1 MLNIK
6 NDFLHSS
13 NRGQSILFG
22 ITFIISLTQS
32 ADVLTSYPCPRMCG
46 CYQGDIQNEVIS
58 VVCRLD
64 AVSPEV
70 DLSVIKTSV
79 PSVLYIMCSSEA
91 SISQV
96 RSDMFT
102 SLSSFTGLYIENCKI
117 PFMKMSF
124 LFGLHSL
131 EQLEI
136 KSAGKLKMEDSIFY
150 HIPNLTHITITS
162 SQVTKLP
169 DLCRSENLKYIN
181 FTNNELPSMD
191 SAGINCENKTI
202 LPNLS
207 TLILDKNSISNI
219 SSRDFISVA
228 HLKDLRIADGN
239 LVSIEEGAFSSLRE
253 ITYLDITN
261 NSITEVSPSLFS
273 KTLELQVLG
282 LGRNP
287 LSSVPKATFSFLRKL
302 MVLTLDN
309 AGLGNAVWFSLP
321 NLHTLKDLQL
331 QGNVISKLNKTILS
345 NLIYLQNLDLG
356 NNDLTELPT
365 DIFHHMNEL
374 RFLHLNRNK
383 LQEIKNG
390 TFMGLIN
397 ALNLDLS
404 GNDIRE
410 IEKTVFYD
418 LESVLKVDISENN
431 LTRIPNFR
439 MSRTVQWLNLCSNHI
454 RKLSSG
460 SFEGLQYLEHLNFS
474 KNRLID
480 IQNGSFSHIPLLK
493 TLDLSFNNIQ
503 YIQIDAFDGLQLLS
517 ELILHNNVLETISVE
532 FLPLD
537 NLLSIDL
544 SYNKL
549 TMKLK
554 SGMFPKNIESIDL
567 SDNKIDEVSQFAVKN
582 YQTLRRLS
590 LQNNKL
596 TTLKMND
603 LVVPLQQSKKT
614 MVYISGNPFNCD
626 CSLIWLRNRVND
638 ISMDSEYPL
647 VGDIYNIECVAGY
660 RIRTPLLLSTV
671 EPGNM
676 LCAYNQNCQETCT
689 CCDDEQCGCLSV
701 CPVGC
706 SCYNSGSDKYHYVQC
721 SNRGLNKL
729 PDKFPANSTEVLLDK
744 NNISS
749 VHTMS
754 FDRLIYLRVIHLDHN
769 GILTLGNRSFNGL
782 PQLEILYLNNNH
794 IDQIT
799 DGVFENLRN
808 LAELHLEFNKISFI
822 EDGAFSYLES
832 LSVLYLN
839 HNRLMTLPDSVVKML
854 WIVDNITLS
863 GNPWPCDCDFRIN
876 TLPILT
882 NRSLIVFDFNNSF
895 CHNSSV
901 QNCNITEPKAAV
913 FRKSV
918 HILVVII
925 VTCSCC
931 TFFITCV
938 WLVFYSR
945 YKINVCKNS
954 SRNNPK
960 KTDNNDNGTVL
971 MHLL

>member
-1 MLNIK
+1 M
-6 NDFLHSS
+6 S
-13 NRGQSILFG
+13 G
-22 ITFIISLTQS
+22 IIFIISLTQS

-70 DLSVIKTSV
+70 DFSVIRTSV
-79 PSVLYIMCSSEA
+79 PSVLYIMCFSEA

-96 RSDMFT
+96 RSDMFK
-102 SLSSFTGLYIENCKI
+102 SLSSFTGLYIENCQI
-117 PFMKMSF
+117 SFMHRNF
-124 LFGLHSL
+124 LHGLQSL

-136 KSAGKLKMEDSIFY
+136 KSAGKLKMEDSVFY
-150 HIPNLTHITITS
+150 HVPKLTHITITS
-162 SQVTKLP
+162 SHVTRLP
-169 DLCRSENLKYIN
+169 DLCRSRVLKYIN
-181 FTNNELPSMD
+181 FTNNELSCMD
-191 SAGINCENKTI
+191 SVGLNCNNKTI

-207 TLILDKNSISNI
+207 TLILDKNFISNI
-219 SSRDFISVA
+219 SARDFISVPS
-228 HLKDLRIADGN
+228 LKDLRIADGN
-239 LVSIEEGAFSSLRE
+239 LVSIEEDTFSSIE
-253 ITYLDITN
+253 KITYLDITN

-273 KTLELQVLG
+273 RTLELEVLG

-287 LSSVPKATFSFLRKL
+287 LSSVPKATFSVLRKV

-309 AGLGNAVWFSLP
+309 AGLDNAVWFSLP
-321 NLHTLKDLQL
+321 NLQTLKDLQL
-331 QGNVISKLNKTILS
+331 QGNVITKFNKTILS
-345 NLIYLQNLDLG
+345 NLRYLQNLDMG
-356 NNDLTELPT
+356 NNGLTELPSDT
-365 DIFHHMNEL
+365 FHNLNEL
-374 RFLHLNRNK
+374 RFLHLNQNK
-383 LQEIKNG
+383 LTEVKNG
-390 TFMGLIN
+390 TFIGLVN

-404 GNDIRE
+404 GNEIKE
-410 IEKTVFYD
+410 IERTVFYD

-460 SFEGLQYLEHLNFS
+460 SFEGLQHLEHLNIS

-480 IQNGSFSHIPLLK
+480 IKNGSFSHIPRLK

-549 TMKLK
+549 SMKLK

-567 SDNKIDEVSQFAVKN
+567 SDNKIDEVLQFAVKN
-582 YQTLRRLS
+582 YQTLRRIS

-596 TTLKMND
+596 TTIKMND

-614 MVYISGNPFNCD
+614 MVYISGNPYNCD
-626 CSLIWLRNRVND
+626 CNLIWLRNRVND

-660 RIRTPLLLSTV
+660 RIRTPVLLSTV

-721 SNRGLNKL
+721 SNRALNKF
-729 PDKFPANSTEVLLDK
+729 PAKFPANSTEVLLDK

-754 FDRLIYLRVIHLDHN
+754 FDGLIYLRVIHLDHN
-769 GILTLGNRSFNGL
+769 GILTLGNRSFKGL
-782 PQLEILYLNNNH
+782 PQLKILYLNNNH

-799 DGVFENLRN
+799 DGIFENLQN
-808 LAELHLEFNKISFI
+808 LTVLHLEFNKISFI
-822 EDGAFSYLES
+822 EEGAFLYLES
-832 LSVLYLN
+832 LSVLYL
-839 HNRLMTLPDSVVKML
+839 HYNRLMTLPDSVVKML
-854 WIVDNITLS
+854 WVMDNITLS

-876 TLPILT
+876 TLPRLT
-882 NRSLIVFDFNNSF
+882 NRSLIVFDFNNSI

-901 QNCNITEPKAAV
+901 QNCNITAPEA
-913 FRKSV
+913 FFLGNIV
-918 HILVVII
+918 HIAVVI
-925 VTCSCC
+925 VAT
-931 TFFITCV
+931 ITCCILIMIFTLPFLYYRHKTNLC
-938 WLVFYSR
+938 WKSNY
-945 YKINVCKNS
+945 
-954 SRNNPK
+954 NNQE
-960 KTDNNDNGTVL
+960 KTYENGTNL
-971 MHLL
+971 PLLLIK